1 MKKGIAL
8 ILTAALL
15 LTGCGGASA
24 QTNTQ
29 EKTDAAQEEA
39 VVTEEAPANE
49 AEKTKHKSPLLQQ
62 KTRLQRLLRKPPP
75 LLPTLWSSISPALE
89 NSMWLASLTRAT
101 PPS

>member
-24 QTNTQ
+24 QANTP

-39 VVTEEAPANE
+39 VVTEAAPADE
-49 AEKTKHKSPLLQQ
+49 AQQ
-62 KTRLQRLLRKPPP
+62 TQQQNTRLQRHLRKLQPR
-75 LLPTLWSSISPALE
+75 LPTLWSSISPGPVS
-89 NSMWLASLTRAT
+89 SMWFVSSIRAI
-101 PPS
+101 PP